1 MKIIVELVNVRN
13 TQDPKGYEVFRYLLD
28 DFCGDRC
35 PTEFSENAVTRAAV
49 SEMQRRRSGRRRL
62 SLFSLRRKS
71 KDYGDTEVAEVVKE
85 QGRRFR
91 K

>member
-1 MKIIVELVNVRN
+1 M
-13 TQDPKGYEVFRYLLD
+13 FRYLLD

-35 PTEFSENAVTRAAV
+35 PTEFSESAVTRAAV
-49 SEMQRRRSGRRRL
+49 SEMQRRRSGRRL
-62 SLFSLRRKS
+62 SLLSLRRKS
-71 KDYGDTEVAEVVKE
+71 KNCGDTEVAEVVKE

>member
-1 MKIIVELVNVRN
+1 M
-13 TQDPKGYEVFRYLLD
+13 FRHLLD

-49 SEMQRRRSGRRRL
+49 SEMQRRRRSARRL
-62 SLFSLRRKS
+62 SSLFSLRRKS
-71 KDYGDTEVAEVVKE
+71 KDYGGDTEVTEVVKE
-85 QGRRFR
+85 QGLRFR